1 MSTNKTKPTTRS
13 VELFLD
19 DLIPEQRKKDSW
31 TLYRLMEKI
40 TGSQGVLWGTSIIG
54 FGDYHYKY
62 ASGREGDWFLTGFSP
77 RKNALTLYL
86 MCDISHE
93 SIDFST
99 LGKHKKGKG
108 CLYIKRLDDVDL
120 KALENIIKTSISL
133 TVKKDQERTSTFIPT
148 LAVPIFSHV
157 P

>member
-19 DLIPEQRKKDSW
+19 NLIPKQRKKDSW

-62 ASGREGDWFLTGFSP
+62 GSGREGDWFLTGFSP

-93 SIDFST
+93 FIDFST

-120 KALENIIKTSISL
+120 KALENIIKTSISF
-133 TVKKDQERTSTFIPT
+133 TVKKDQ
-148 LAVPIFSHV
+148 
-157 P
+157 

>member
-62 ASGREGDWFLTGFSP
+62 GSGREGDWFLTGFSP
-77 RKNALTLYL
+77 KKNALTLYL

-108 CLYIKRLDDVDL
+108 CLYIKRLDDLDL
-120 KALENIIKTSISL
+120 KALEDIIKTSISL
-133 TVKKDQERTSTFIPT
+133 TVKKDQ
-148 LAVPIFSHV
+148 
-157 P
+157 

>member
-13 VELFLD
+13 VKLFLD

-40 TGSQGVLWGTSIIG
+40 TSSQGVLWGTSIIG

-108 CLYIKRLDDVDL
+108 YLYIKRLDDVVL
-120 KALENIIKTSISL
+120 KALENIIKTSISPM
-133 TVKKDQERTSTFIPT
+133 VDKDQ
-148 LAVPIFSHV
+148 
-157 P
+157 

>member
-19 DLIPEQRKKDSW
+19 NLIPKHRKKDSW

-62 ASGREGDWFLTGFSP
+62 GSGREGDWFLTGFSP

-86 MCDISHE
+86 MCDIYHE
-93 SIDFST
+93 FIDFST
-99 LGKHKKGKG
+99 LGKYKKGKG

-120 KALENIIKTSISL
+120 KALENIIKTSISH
-133 TVKKDQERTSTFIPT
+133 TVKKDQ
-148 LAVPIFSHV
+148 
-157 P
+157 

>member
-120 KALENIIKTSISL
+120 KALEDIIKTSILL
-133 TVKKDQERTSTFIPT
+133 TVKKDQ
-148 LAVPIFSHV
+148 
-157 P
+157 

>member
-31 TLYRLMEKI
+31 THYRLMEKI
-40 TGSQGVLWGTSIIG
+40 TGSQGVLWGTSMIG

-62 ASGREGDWFLTGFSP
+62 AIGREGDWFLTGFSP
-77 RKNALTLYL
+77 RKNALTIYL
-86 MCDISHE
+86 MYDISHI

-99 LGKHKKGKG
+99 LGKHKKGKS
-108 CLYIKRLDDVDL
+108 CLYIKSLDDVDL

-133 TVKKDQERTSTFIPT
+133 TVNKDQ
-148 LAVPIFSHV
+148 
-157 P
+157 

>member
-13 VELFLD
+13 VKLFLD

-40 TGSQGVLWGTSIIG
+40 TSSQGVLWGTSIIG

-62 ASGREGDWFLTGFSP
+62 ASGREGDWFLTGFTP

-108 CLYIKRLDDVDL
+108 YLYIKRLDDVVL
-120 KALENIIKTSISL
+120 KALKNIIKTSISPM
-133 TVKKDQERTSTFIPT
+133 VDKDQ
-148 LAVPIFSHV
+148 
-157 P
+157 

>member
-40 TGSQGVLWGTSIIG
+40 TGSQGVLWRTSIIG

-120 KALENIIKTSISL
+120 KALEDIIKTSISL
-133 TVKKDQERTSTFIPT
+133 TVKKDQ
-148 LAVPIFSHV
+148 
-157 P
+157 

>member
-31 TLYRLMEKI
+31 TLYLLMEKI

-120 KALENIIKTSISL
+120 KALEDIIKTSILL
-133 TVKKDQERTSTFIPT
+133 TVKKDQ
-148 LAVPIFSHV
+148 
-157 P
+157 

>member
-31 TLYRLMEKI
+31 TLYLLMEKI

-108 CLYIKRLDDVDL
+108 CLYIKRLDDLDL
-120 KALENIIKTSISL
+120 KALEDIIKTSISL
-133 TVKKDQERTSTFIPT
+133 TVKKDQ
-148 LAVPIFSHV
+148 
-157 P
+157 

>member
-93 SIDFST
+93 FIDFST

-133 TVKKDQERTSTFIPT
+133 TVKKDQ
-148 LAVPIFSHV
+148 
-157 P
+157 

>member
-62 ASGREGDWFLTGFSP
+62 ASGREGDWFLTGFSH

-133 TVKKDQERTSTFIPT
+133 TVKKDQ
-148 LAVPIFSHV
+148 
-157 P
+157 

>member
-19 DLIPEQRKKDSW
+19 NLIPKQRKKDSW

-77 RKNALTLYL
+77 RKNALILYL

-120 KALENIIKTSISL
+120 KALEDIIKTSISL
-133 TVKKDQERTSTFIPT
+133 TVKKDQ
-148 LAVPIFSHV
+148 
-157 P
+157 

>member
-120 KALENIIKTSISL
+120 KALVNIIKTSISL
-133 TVKKDQERTSTFIPT
+133 TVKKDQ
-148 LAVPIFSHV
+148 
-157 P
+157 

>member
-1 MSTNKTKPTTRS
+1 MSNNKTKPTTRS

-62 ASGREGDWFLTGFSP
+62 GSGREGDWFLTGFSP

-93 SIDFST
+93 FIDFST

-120 KALENIIKTSISL
+120 KALENIIKTSISH
-133 TVKKDQERTSTFIPT
+133 TVKKDQ
-148 LAVPIFSHV
+148 
-157 P
+157 

>member
-13 VELFLD
+13 VKLFLD

-40 TGSQGVLWGTSIIG
+40 TSSQGVLWGTSIIG

-108 CLYIKRLDDVDL
+108 YLYIKRLDDVVL
-120 KALENIIKTSISL
+120 KALKNIIKTSISPM
-133 TVKKDQERTSTFIPT
+133 VDKDQ
-148 LAVPIFSHV
+148 
-157 P
+157 

>member
-1 MSTNKTKPTTRS
+1 MSTNKTKPKTRS
-13 VELFLD
+13 VKLFLD

-40 TGSQGVLWGTSIIG
+40 TSSQGVLWGTSIIG

-108 CLYIKRLDDVDL
+108 YLYIKRLDDVVL
-120 KALENIIKTSISL
+120 KALENIIKTSISPM
-133 TVKKDQERTSTFIPT
+133 VDKDQ
-148 LAVPIFSHV
+148 
-157 P
+157 

>member
-31 TLYRLMEKI
+31 TLYLLMEKI

-93 SIDFST
+93 FIDFST

-120 KALENIIKTSISL
+120 KALEDIIKTSILL
-133 TVKKDQERTSTFIPT
+133 TVKKDQ
-148 LAVPIFSHV
+148 
-157 P
+157 

>member
-13 VELFLD
+13 VKLFLD

-40 TGSQGVLWGTSIIG
+40 TSSQGVLWGTSIIG

-62 ASGREGDWFLTGFSP
+62 ASGREGDWFLTGFTP

-86 MCDISHE
+86 MCDISHQ

-108 CLYIKRLDDVDL
+108 YLYIKRLDDVVL
-120 KALENIIKTSISL
+120 KALENIIKTSISPM
-133 TVKKDQERTSTFIPT
+133 VDKDQ
-148 LAVPIFSHV
+148 
-157 P
+157 

>member
-1 MSTNKTKPTTRS
+1 MSTNKTKPKTRS
-13 VELFLD
+13 VKLFLD

-40 TGSQGVLWGTSIIG
+40 TSSQGVLWGTSIIG

-62 ASGREGDWFLTGFSP
+62 ASGREGDWFLTGFTP

-86 MCDISHE
+86 MCDISHQ

-99 LGKHKKGKG
+99 LGKHKIGKG
-108 CLYIKRLDDVDL
+108 YLYIKRLDDVVL
-120 KALENIIKTSISL
+120 KALKNIIKTSISPM
-133 TVKKDQERTSTFIPT
+133 VDKDQ
-148 LAVPIFSHV
+148 
-157 P
+157 

>member
-19 DLIPEQRKKDSW
+19 NLIPKQRKKDSW

-62 ASGREGDWFLTGFSP
+62 GSGREGDWFLTGFSP

-93 SIDFST
+93 FIDFST

-120 KALENIIKTSISL
+120 KVLEDIIKTSISL
-133 TVKKDQERTSTFIPT
+133 TIKKDQ
-148 LAVPIFSHV
+148 
-157 P
+157 

>member
-13 VELFLD
+13 VKLFLD

-40 TGSQGVLWGTSIIG
+40 TSSQGVLWGTSIIG

-86 MCDISHE
+86 MCDISHQ

-108 CLYIKRLDDVDL
+108 YLYIKRLDDVVL
-120 KALENIIKTSISL
+120 KALENIIKTSISPM
-133 TVKKDQERTSTFIPT
+133 VDKDQ
-148 LAVPIFSHV
+148 
-157 P
+157 

>member
-31 TLYRLMEKI
+31 TLYLLMEKI

-120 KALENIIKTSISL
+120 KALVNIIKTSISL
-133 TVKKDQERTSTFIPT
+133 TVKKDQ
-148 LAVPIFSHV
+148 
-157 P
+157 

>member
-62 ASGREGDWFLTGFSP
+62 GSGREGDWFLTGFSP

-93 SIDFST
+93 FIDFST

-133 TVKKDQERTSTFIPT
+133 TVKKDQ
-148 LAVPIFSHV
+148 
-157 P
+157 

>member
-1 MSTNKTKPTTRS
+1 MSTNKIKPTTRS

-77 RKNALTLYL
+77 RKNALILYL

-120 KALENIIKTSISL
+120 KALEDIIKTSISL
-133 TVKKDQERTSTFIPT
+133 TVKKDQ
-148 LAVPIFSHV
+148 
-157 P
+157 

>member
-62 ASGREGDWFLTGFSP
+62 GSGREGDWFLTGFSP

-93 SIDFST
+93 FIDFST

-120 KALENIIKTSISL
+120 KALEDIIKTSISL
-133 TVKKDQERTSTFIPT
+133 TVKKDQ
-148 LAVPIFSHV
+148 
-157 P
+157 

>member
-40 TGSQGVLWGTSIIG
+40 TGSQGVLWRTSIIG

-93 SIDFST
+93 FIDFST

-133 TVKKDQERTSTFIPT
+133 TVKKDQ
-148 LAVPIFSHV
+148 
-157 P
+157 

>member
-19 DLIPEQRKKDSW
+19 DLIPEKRKKDSW
-31 TLYRLMEKI
+31 TLYLLMEKI
-40 TGSQGVLWGTSIIG
+40 IGSQGVLWGTSIIG

-120 KALENIIKTSISL
+120 KALEDIIKTSISL
-133 TVKKDQERTSTFIPT
+133 TVKKDQ
-148 LAVPIFSHV
+148 
-157 P
+157 